1 MGKSQMLQA
10 VATVAPRGV
19 YVCGNTTTSAG
30 LTVSIHRDA
39 VTHDYAL
46 EAGLCRMGWALPNPA
61 RFVRLTR
68 TTGALVLADQ
78 GTCCIDEFD
87 KMGAEHQS
95 LLEGPRECGR
105 SGCPL
110 YKGADT
116 DRVRGTQRWS
126 SRASALPRPAS
137 AAPSQHA
144 RASLPP
150 PTLPAATTSRLS
162 CRCPRRW
169 WLGSHG
175 PRVGVY
181 SKSKTVSENLK
192 MGAALLSRF
201 DLIYVLVDRPDA
213 RMDRYLSEHVVAVR
227 AP

>member
-46 EAGLCRMGWALPNPA
+46 EAGLCRMEWALPNPA

-95 LLEGPRECGR
+95 LLEGPGECGR

-110 YKGADT
+110 HTGADT
-116 DRVRGTQRWS
+116 DRVRGTTAMEQQS
-126 SRASALPRPAS
+126 ISVAKAGICC
-137 AAPSQHA
+137 
-144 RASLPP
+144 
-150 PTLPAATTSRLS
+150 TLPTRTSVIAAAN
-162 CRCPRRW
+162 PA
-169 WLGSHG
+169 GGH
-175 PRVGVY
+175 Y
-181 SKSKTVSENLK
+181 E
-192 MGAALLSRF
+192 
-201 DLIYVLVDRPDA
+201 
-213 RMDRYLSEHVVAVR
+213 
-227 AP
+227 